1 MPESAALAAIALAK
15 PSALRQRG
23 AVNLRDFILLTLI
36 CLIWA
41 ASNVL
46 SKIVV
51 GDWQVPPLFFAAIR
65 FALVLAVTLP
75 WLRPVPR
82 PVWRIVLIGILM
94 GAGNFALLF
103 IGLQTASPSA
113 AAVVIQ
119 AGVPI
124 TTLLSIVLLGE
135 RIHWRRALG
144 IALTLVGVLVVVWRP
159 GLALSAGL
167 VFVLGAAFS
176 GSLGAV
182 LMKQTEEIAPLR
194 FQAWVALTA
203 CIPLTLATAAFE
215 TGQWSAAIS
224 AGWPF
229 LAALLFSALIVS
241 VIAHTA
247 YYGLI
252 ARYEANLL
260 APLTLITPLAT
271 IVLGVMITGD
281 QLDGRMIAGS
291 AIALLGVLI
300 VAVRRTG
307 APIAQAQE
315 HA

>member
-1 MPESAALAAIALAK
+1 M
-15 PSALRQRG
+15 
-23 AVNLRDFILLTLI
+23 NLRDFLLLVGI
-36 CLIWA
+36 CLIWGM
-41 ASNVL
+41 SNVL
-46 SKIVV
+46 SKVVV
-51 GDWQVPPLFFAAIR
+51 GAWHVPPLFFAAVR
-65 FALVLAVTLP
+65 FAIVLLATLP

-82 PVWRIVLIGILM
+82 PLWRIMAVGLLM

-103 IGLQTASPSA
+103 IGLQSATPSA

-124 TTLLSIVLLGE
+124 TTLLSIVMLGE

-144 IALTLVGVLVVVWRP
+144 IGLTLAGVLIVVWHP
-159 GLALSAGL
+159 GLALSRGL
-167 VFVLGAAFS
+167 LFVLGAAFS
-176 GSLGAV
+176 GSLGAIM
-182 LMKQTEEIAPLR
+182 MKQMDEIAPLR
-194 FQAWVALTA
+194 FQAWVGLTA
-203 CIPLTLATAAFE
+203 FVPLALASTLFEQGQLAA
-215 TGQWSAAIS
+215 SLAA
-224 AGWPF
+224 GLPF
-229 LAALLFSALIVS
+229 IAALLFSALVVS
-241 VIAHTA
+241 VGAHTA

-260 APLTLITPLAT
+260 APLTLITPLST
-271 IVLGVMITGD
+271 IALGVLITGD
-281 QLDGRMIAGS
+281 QLDLRTIAGS

>member
-1 MPESAALAAIALAK
+1 M
-15 PSALRQRG
+15 
-23 AVNLRDFILLTLI
+23 NLRDFILLVCV

-41 ASNVL
+41 MSNVV

-51 GDWQVPPLFFAAIR
+51 GNWGVPPLFFAGVR
-65 FALVLAVTLP
+65 FAIVVLATLP

-82 PVWRIVLIGILM
+82 PLWRIVAIGLLM

-103 IGLQTASPSA
+103 VGLQTSTPSA
-113 AAVVIQ
+113 AAVVVQ

-124 TTLLSIVLLGE
+124 TTLLSIVMLGE

-144 IALTLVGVLVVVWRP
+144 ISLTLAGVLIVVWHP
-159 GLALSAGL
+159 GIALSRGL
-167 VFVLGAAFS
+167 LFVLGAAFS
-176 GSLGAV
+176 GSLGAI
-182 LMKQTEEIAPLR
+182 LMKQAEEIAPLR
-194 FQAWVALTA
+194 FQAWVGLV
-203 CIPLTLATAAFE
+203 
-215 TGQWSAAIS
+215 SAAPLLVAS
-224 AGWPF
+224 ALVEHGQIAASFTAGLPF
-229 LAALLFSALIVS
+229 LAALLFSALVVS
-241 VIAHTA
+241 VGAHTA

-260 APLTLITPLAT
+260 SPLTLITPLST
-271 IVLGVMITGD
+271 IGLGVLITGD
-281 QLDGRMIAGS
+281 QLDARTIAGS
-291 AIALLGVLI
+291 AIALIGVLI